1 MARVNELRG
10 ERGERGEPGR
20 RLPAGQARAIV
31 YLFLVN
37 TVLVVAGYLLLSSA
51 VHHEQA
57 AQHAQAQ
64 IAERKLCTT
73 LGRLAQ
79 LHPPAGSPRANPS
92 RGYLQDLHSTL
103 AQLGPDIGCR

>member
-1 MARVNELRG
+1 VNELRG

-57 AQHAQAQ
+57 AQRAQGQ

-73 LGRLAQ
+73 LGRLAE
-79 LHPPAGSPRANPS
+79 LHPPAGPPSSNPS
-92 RGYLQDLHSTL
+92 RAYLQDLHTTL